1 VNDELLWHQP
11 EPGLHRP
18 VLVAAFTGWFD
29 IAGGATSAV
38 RHLGGDDGPLLAAID
53 ADGFFD
59 FTARRP
65 TVALDDHGRR
75 VVSWPRNELRAA
87 SSGRSTSTGTV
98 GSHDLVLLVGE
109 EPNIRW
115 GTFADLLV
123 EAARRLRCEM
133 VVTVG
138 TVADTQPHTRA
149 PLVFGSSTNEALAS
163 RLGLSRPRY
172 EGPTGV
178 VGVLHDRLDRAGLPA
193 IALRAPVPHYLAA
206 SPNPKST
213 VALLQHL
220 EHVLGVPTRHGALAR
235 EVEEWDRRHDAAVAS
250 DDEAPAYVRQLEIVH
265 DRRLEAAAADG
276 DDLAA
281 ELEAF
286 LREQRGTGDDADGG
300 GGGGIG
306 GGEA

>member
-11 EPGLHRP
+11 EPGLYRP

-65 TVALDDHGRR
+65 TVALDDDRKR
-75 VVSWPRNELRAA
+75 VVTWPRNELRAA
-87 SSGRSTSTGTV
+87 SASGAP
-98 GSHDLVLLVGE
+98 HDLVLLVGE
-109 EPNIRW
+109 EPNVRW
-115 GTFADLLV
+115 GTFADLLL
-123 EAARRLRCEM
+123 EAAQRLRCEM

-220 EHVLGVPTRHGALAR
+220 EHVLGVPTRHGALGR

-265 DRRLEAAAADG
+265 DRRLEATAADG

-286 LREQRGTGDDADGG
+286 LREQRATGDDADGG
-300 GGGGIG
+300 GAGGGS
-306 GGEA
+306 EA

>member
-1 VNDELLWHQP
+1 MNDELIWHDRP

-18 VLVAAFTGWFD
+18 VLIAAFTGWFD
-29 IAGGATSAV
+29 IAGGATAAI
-38 RHLGGDDGPLLAAID
+38 RHLGGDDGRLLAAID
-53 ADGFFD
+53 PDGFFD
-59 FTARRP
+59 FTASRP
-65 TVALDDHGRR
+65 TVTLDDDGQPGGGLAAQRDPGRGRR
-75 VVSWPRNELRAA
+75 RRPELDGGA
-87 SSGRSTSTGTV
+87 
-98 GSHDLVLLVGE
+98 HDLVLLKGE

-115 GTFADLLV
+115 GTFAGLLLDV
-123 EAARRLRCEM
+123 AQRLSCEM

-138 TVADTQPHTRA
+138 TVADTQPHTRK
-149 PLVFGSSTNEALAS
+149 PLVFGSSTNEALAA

-178 VGVLHDRLDRAGLPA
+178 VGVLHDRLDRAGVPA

-220 EHVLGVPTRHGALAR
+220 EHVLGVPTGHGALGP

-265 DRRLEAAAADG
+265 DRRLDAAVAEEH
-276 DDLAA
+276 DLAA

-286 LREQRGTGDDADGG
+286 LREQRGDDPLGGDG
-300 GGGGIG
+300 
-306 GGEA
+306 

>member
-1 VNDELLWHQP
+1 MNDELIWHDRP

-18 VLVAAFTGWFD
+18 VLIAAFTGWFD
-29 IAGGATSAV
+29 IAGGATAAI
-38 RHLGGDDGPLLAAID
+38 RHLGGDDGRLLAAID
-53 ADGFFD
+53 PDGFFD
-59 FTARRP
+59 FTASRP
-65 TVALDDHGRR
+65 TVTLDDDGRR
-75 VVSWPRNELRAA
+75 VVAWPRNEIRAGDA
-87 SSGRSTSTGTV
+87 GAAGAA
-98 GSHDLVLLVGE
+98 GGAHDLVLLKGE

-115 GTFADLLV
+115 GTFAGLLLEV
-123 EAARRLRCEM
+123 AQRLSCEM

-138 TVADTQPHTRA
+138 TVADTQPHTRK
-149 PLVFGSSTNEALAS
+149 PLVFGSSTNEALAA

-178 VGVLHDRLDRAGLPA
+178 VGVLHDRLDRAGVPA

-220 EHVLGVPTRHGALAR
+220 EHVLGVPTGHGALGP

-265 DRRLEAAAADG
+265 DRRLDAAVAEEH
-276 DDLAA
+276 DLAA

-286 LREQRGTGDDADGG
+286 LREQRGDDPPGGDG
-300 GGGGIG
+300 
-306 GGEA
+306 